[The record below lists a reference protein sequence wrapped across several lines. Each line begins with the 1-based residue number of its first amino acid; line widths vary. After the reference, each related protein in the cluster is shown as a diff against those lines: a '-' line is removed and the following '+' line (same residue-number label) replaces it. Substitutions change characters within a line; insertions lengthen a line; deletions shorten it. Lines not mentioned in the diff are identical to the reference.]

1 MTNVETR
8 LTEHYS
14 HGGLEATL
22 LTALAV
28 AGKDVERLSPADLM
42 GADEFHVGGAAA
54 TKALAAQLGLK
65 PGMVVL
71 DVGSGL
77 GGPAR
82 QMAGFGCRVTGIDL
96 TPEYVEVA
104 NSLTRRMGMAGQ
116 VEFRQANADR
126 LEFADGSFDGVTLLH
141 VGMNIADKA
150 GVFGAIHKAL
160 KPGGF
165 FAIYDVMRM
174 GEGEIAF
181 PMPWSGEPQ
190 TSFVETPAD
199 YRTALAAA
207 GFGIAA
213 ERDRGDFARDFFAQQ
228 RARQADGGAPPV
240 SLGLVLGI
248 TGPKK
253 IANLAG
259 AIGRGVLAPY
269 EIIARKV

>member
-1 MTNVETR
+1 MTTVESR
-8 LTEHYS
+8 LTEHYT
-14 HGGLEATL
+14 HGGLEAAL
-22 LTALAV
+22 LAALA
-28 AGKDVERLSPADLM
+28 ATGKDVERLGPADLM

-54 TKALAAQLGLK
+54 TNALAGQLALK
-65 PGMVVL
+65 PEMAVL
-71 DVGSGL
+71 DIGSGL

-116 VEFRQANADR
+116 AEFRQANADR
-126 LEFADGSFDGVTLLH
+126 LDFADGSFDGATLLH
-141 VGMNIADKA
+141 VGMNVADKA
-150 GVFGAIHKAL
+150 GMFGAVHKAL

-174 GEGEIAF
+174 AEGEIEF
-181 PMPWSGEPQ
+181 PMPWSGGPE
-190 TSFVETPAD
+190 TSFVETPAA
-199 YRTALAAA
+199 YRAALVAA

-228 RARQADGGAPPV
+228 RARQAEGGAPPI
-240 SLGLVLGI
+240 SLGLVLGM

-259 AIGRGVLAPY
+259 MIGRGVLAPY
-269 EIIARKV
+269 EIIARKA

>member
-1 MTNVETR
+1 VTNVETR

-14 HGGLEATL
+14 VGGLEATL
-22 LTALAV
+22 LAALAV

-54 TKALAAQLGLK
+54 MKALAAQLGLK
-65 PGMVVL
+65 PGMAVL

-126 LEFADGSFDGVTLLH
+126 LEFGDGSFDGVTLLH
-141 VGMNIADKA
+141 VGMNMADKA

-165 FAIYDVMRM
+165 FAIYDVMRVD
-174 GEGEIAF
+174 EGEIAF
-181 PMPWSGEPQ
+181 PMPWSGEPG

-199 YRTALAAA
+199 YRTVLAAA

-228 RARQADGGAPPV
+228 RARQADDGAPPV

-269 EIIARKV
+269 EMIARKE